1 MKQWRLAGQ
10 GAAALAGG
18 MGIGRFAYTPILPL
32 MHSQAGLSPRLG
44 AALATANYT
53 GYLAGAL
60 AAVVVP
66 RLLHSR
72 WALRLSLLILAA
84 TLALMPLSPSLWL
97 GLRLVAGIASALVFV
112 IAVNAVLP
120 RLQSHH
126 VGWTFGGVGAG
137 IAVSGM
143 VLVGGSWRTAWWITA
158 LLTVACAIPAWHLT
172 GSSAP
177 ATVAGGTR
185 SRHFTALLTSY
196 TLEGIGYIIAGTFL
210 VAAIN
215 ETASGPAGTSA
226 WIVVGLAAVPSTAL
240 WARLGRL
247 WSRSALLMVALLVQ
261 AVGIALPAVLSSVAA
276 ALVSAALFGA
286 TFLGVAN
293 LAIAL
298 GTELRVPHAV
308 AVLTTGY
315 SLGQIV
321 GPLAVGP
328 LLHNGYHQAL
338 LVSAGVVA
346 LAAIAAHPLRR
357 IV

>member
-1 MKQWRLAGQ
+1 MCIRDS
-10 GAAALAGG
+10 
-18 MGIGRFAYTPILPL
+18 FA
-32 MHSQAGLSPRLG
+32 
-44 AALATANYT
+44 
-53 GYLAGAL
+53 
-60 AAVVVP
+60 
-66 RLLHSR
+66 
-72 WALRLSLLILAA
+72 
-84 TLALMPLSPSLWL
+84 
-97 GLRLVAGIASALVFV
+97 
-112 IAVNAVLP
+112 
-120 RLQSHH
+120 
-126 VGWTFGGVGAG
+126 
-137 IAVSGM
+137 
-143 VLVGGSWRTAWWITA
+143 
-158 LLTVACAIPAWHLT
+158 
-172 GSSAP
+172 
-177 ATVAGGTR
+177 
-185 SRHFTALLTSY
+185 ALLTSY

-240 WARLGRL
+240 WARLGRR

-261 AVGIALPAVLSSVAA
+261 AVGIALPAVLPTVAA
-276 ALVSAALFGA
+276 ALISAALFGA

>member
-240 WARLGRL
+240 WARLGRR

-308 AVLTTGY
+308 AILTTGY

>member
-240 WARLGRL
+240 WARLGRR

-261 AVGIALPAVLSSVAA
+261 AVGIALPAVLPTVAA
-276 ALVSAALFGA
+276 ALISAALFGA

-308 AVLTTGY
+308 AILTTGY

>member
-276 ALVSAALFGA
+276 ALISAALFGA

-308 AVLTTGY
+308 AILTTGY